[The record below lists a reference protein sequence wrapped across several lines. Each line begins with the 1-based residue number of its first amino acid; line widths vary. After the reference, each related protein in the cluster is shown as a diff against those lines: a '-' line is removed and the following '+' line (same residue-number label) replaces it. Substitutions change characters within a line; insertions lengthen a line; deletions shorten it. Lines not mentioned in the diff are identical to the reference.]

1 MIRSRT
7 GSLRMLALLAGCVS
21 LSGCDDPKR
30 EAELRW
36 REEEVGAKVAD
47 IARREQEIA
56 NQLREVE
63 SARMELR
70 QVESRIALRE
80 KEVEQLRAEAQR
92 AKVEYETKA
101 RRGPPPPTTA
111 GRVLVVDA
119 AAPEV
124 PLFERLA
131 DKKGA
136 VASTTK
142 IMTGLLLCEAGELDK
157 VITVEQSDT
166 ECAPVRMGI
175 KKGEQ
180 YTRRHLLTALMVKS
194 SNDIAQALARDH
206 SGSVE
211 AFVARMNE
219 RAKELGCKDTLFIN
233 PNGLPPVEGQPDP
246 YSTAHDL
253 VLMTIAADKLPDLRE
268 MVKMKSC
275 WFEKPDGKKIPL
287 ENTNRVLRTYEFCDG
302 FKTGYTNAAGYC
314 LVATGEKNGR
324 RRIVVILN
332 GTRDGVWRD
341 AQSLLEWSL
350 KI

>member
-1 MIRSRT
+1 MTRILKSIRT
-7 GSLRMLALLAGCVS
+7 VLAIALGGIL

-30 EAELRW
+30 EADLRW
-36 REEEVGAKVAD
+36 REEEVNAKVAD
-47 IARREQEIA
+47 IASREQTIA
-56 NQLREVE
+56 NQLREIE
-63 SARMELR
+63 SARLELR
-70 QVESRIALRE
+70 QMESRIALRE
-80 KEVEQLRAEAQR
+80 KEVAQLREEALR

-101 RRGPPPPTTA
+101 RRGPAPPTTA
-111 GRVLVVDA
+111 SRVLVID
-119 AAPEV
+119 PSM
-124 PLFERLA
+124 PDIPMFERLA

-136 VASTTK
+136 IASTTK
-142 IMTGLLLCEAGELDK
+142 IMTGLLLCEAGNLDQ
-157 VITVEQSDT
+157 VLTVEQSDT

-211 AFVARMNE
+211 AFVARMNA

-233 PNGLPPVEGQPDP
+233 PNGLPPVNGQPEP
-246 YSTAHDL
+246 YSTARDL
-253 VLMTIAADKLPDLRE
+253 AVITMAADKLPELRE
-268 MVKMKSC
+268 MVKLKSC

-287 ENTNRVLRTYEFCDG
+287 ENTNRVLRSYEFCDG
-302 FKTGYTNAAGYC
+302 FKTGYTQAAGYC
-314 LVATGEKNGR
+314 LVATGEKQGR
-324 RRIVVILN
+324 RRIVIILN

-350 KI
+350 KT